1 MLALEAERPG
11 HAAAARIEQ
20 VVIEAYAVEDARL
33 VVHLHHRLMMAMAMN
48 DGAARQARQL
58 EISGSLFKKFAEQE
72 GLMAQAPGVLV
83 VREEVDQ
90 LVPEDGDA
98 ARLKP
103 DY

>member
-20 VVIEAYAVEDARL
+20 VVIHTEPVEDARF
-33 VVHLHHRLMMAMAMN
+33 VVHLHHRLVMAMAMN

-58 EISGSLFKKFAEQE
+58 KISGSLFEKFAEHE
-72 GLMAQAPGVLV
+72 GLLAQAPRVLV
-83 VREEVDQ
+83 VCEEVDQ

-98 ARLKP
+98 TR
-103 DY
+103 